1 MSGIRIY
8 CKINHSRNKVSHPPE
23 FDLTAPI
30 SSSNLVDTMN
40 DQHELTKKQL
50 EYLKTKIDVIEKTN
64 MKNYI
69 MRQQVNSQ
77 HHEVRTRLDRLEHTI
92 NKD

>member
-1 MSGIRIY
+1 
-8 CKINHSRNKVSHPPE
+8 
-23 FDLTAPI
+23 
-30 SSSNLVDTMN
+30 MN

-77 HHEVRTRLDRLEHTI
+77 HRELRTRIDRLEHTI

>member
-1 MSGIRIY
+1 
-8 CKINHSRNKVSHPPE
+8 
-23 FDLTAPI
+23 
-30 SSSNLVDTMN
+30 MN

-50 EYLKTKIDVIEKTN
+50 EYLKTKIDIIEKTN

-77 HHEVRTRLDRLEHTI
+77 HRELRTRLDRLEHTI